1 VSTETSG
8 RHGLVELDRGALP
21 RKGRRIVTR
30 WTRIFIWIER
40 ALLVSGMA
48 TLCWCVFVVGEAWA
62 VQRLDRRVLESPAPD
77 VSMAVPSRGRTVNR
91 GAPLAQLQIA
101 RIGLAAVVLEGDDDG
116 TLRLGPGHIVGT
128 ALPGRSGNIAIAGH
142 RDTFFRPLRRI
153 RVGDEIT
160 LISGEGRSRY
170 RVSSLRIVGPDDLSV
185 LDPTVNASLTLVTCY
200 PFSMLGHAPNRF
212 IVRAHLISSTTHG
225 GAHEQVKTPTYQ
237 NGHA

>member
-1 VSTETSG
+1 
-8 RHGLVELDRGALP
+8 LVIG
-21 RKGRRIVTR
+21 I
-30 WTRIFIWIER
+30 
-40 ALLVSGMA
+40 A

-62 VQRLDRRVLESPAPD
+62 VQRLDRRLLESSAT
-77 VSMAVPSRGRTVNR
+77 VSAAVPSRGRTVNR

-128 ALPGRSGNIAIAGH
+128 ALPGRTGNIAIAGH

-153 RVGDEIT
+153 RVGDDIT
-160 LISGEGRSRY
+160 LISAEGRFRY
-170 RVSSLRIVGPDDLSV
+170 RVSSLRIVGPDDVSV

-212 IVRAHLISSTTHG
+212 IVRANLIGSTTR
-225 GAHEQVKTPTYQ
+225 GAAHDQAKTPARPHT
-237 NGHA
+237 HA